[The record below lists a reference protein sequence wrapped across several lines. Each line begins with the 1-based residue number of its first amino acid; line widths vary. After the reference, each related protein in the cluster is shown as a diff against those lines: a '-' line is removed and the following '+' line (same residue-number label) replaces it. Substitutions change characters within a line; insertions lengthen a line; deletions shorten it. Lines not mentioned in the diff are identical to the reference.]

1 MTKRIYRIALV
12 ALAAIWLSATVARAN
27 LGTVTAGTVNGV
39 TINGSTMNAGS
50 AVTLDDDGIAIVAGT
65 STDNRI
71 RWSDGSQ
78 IYSDAS
84 GLLRLYS
91 AGTGVELHADDSG
104 PIFLNGGSTEV
115 TSLAGTGTRQ
125 VCANSSGV
133 LVICP

>member
-1 MTKRIYRIALV
+1 VKTPRIYRLALV
-12 ALAAIWLSATVARAN
+12 ALAAVWVSAVGLRAN

-39 TINGSTMNAGS
+39 TINGSTLNAGS
-50 AVTLDDDGIAIVAGT
+50 AVRLDDDGIAIIAGT

-91 AGTGVELHADDSG
+91 AGTGVEIHADDSG

-115 TSLAGTGTRQ
+115 TSLAGVGNRA

-133 LVICP
+133 LVIC